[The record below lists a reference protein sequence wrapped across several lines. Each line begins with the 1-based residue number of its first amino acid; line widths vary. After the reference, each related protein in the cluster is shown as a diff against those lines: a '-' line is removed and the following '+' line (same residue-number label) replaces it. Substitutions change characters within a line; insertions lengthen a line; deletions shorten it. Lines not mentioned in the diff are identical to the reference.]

1 MTNLTSTRILKI
13 SKGKKEKVFD
23 IQVENAHHY
32 LLKDG
37 TISHNSIGGYF
48 PTNVQSGGCM
58 IPGTLIQTPKGLVKI
73 EDIKS
78 GDFVLTMDGE
88 KEVTHTWTFD
98 DSGDSDGSMKKT
110 WEIEFEDGVTYQVSE
125 DHRFLVNENWK
136 EDSSWKKVWELS
148 EDDEVIM
155 VKSNV

>member
-1 MTNLTSTRILKI
+1 VKKI
-13 SKGKKEKVFD
+13 KKDTVYD
-23 IQVENAHHY
+23 IEVENAHHY
-32 LLKDG
+32 ILDNG

-48 PTNVQSGGCM
+48 PSNVQSGGCM
-58 IPGTLIQTPKGLVKI
+58 IPGTLIQTSTGLTKI
-73 EDIKS
+73 EDIKT

-98 DSGDSDGSMKKT
+98 DSENSDGSMKKT
-110 WEIEFEDGVTYQVSE
+110 WEIEFEDGIVYQVSE

-136 EDSSWKKVWELS
+136 EESSWKKVWELS

>member
-1 MTNLTSTRILKI
+1 LKI
-13 SKGKKEKVFD
+13 P
-23 IQVENAHHY
+23 
-32 LLKDG
+32 LLV
-37 TISHNSIGGYF
+37 TNHVYASIGGYF

-58 IPGTLIQTPKGLVKI
+58 IPGTLIQTSNGLVKI
-73 EDIKS
+73 EDIKV

-98 DSGDSDGSMKKT
+98 DSENSNGSMKKT

-136 EDSSWKKVWELS
+136 DESSWKKVWELS